1 MAYYMSPGRRFQRIL
16 YCKVVQLCKH
26 CLNSFISN
34 NNVTH
39 IVIAKP
45 KFSSAYNM
53 SYAEVK
59 YSDENAN
66 YVSEFLVFT
75 VSRTK

>member
-1 MAYYMSPGRRFQRIL
+1 MVYCKLAGTRFQRIL
-16 YCKVVQLCKH
+16 CHTHTHACTSTSV
-26 CLNSFISN
+26 LNVISN

-39 IVIAKP
+39 TIIAKP

-59 YSDENAN
+59 YSDETAN
-66 YVSEFLVFT
+66 YVS
-75 VSRTK
+75 